1 MKKNNKF
8 RLIFKHQQ
16 NLETVEVEYE
26 LHDSVVAQKWFKK
39 IKHLANVPV
48 DLVETELVDLND
60 LRKIYHDFC
69 AFANLTPIA
78 IDVLDQDTLNR
89 LHKIY
94 EDTHDDLSRRKNN
107 SILYQFHHSIHWHD
121 DTPKRNNINVSW
133 GVKEGPLTEKFDCNN
148 YYADRIE
155 KNNIYL
161 PWAELG
167 KTPLTY
173 WRDKEPSDQT
183 RFNQLAKPH
192 VYFRAKFFVSRM
204 DVDTTALP
212 TQFTQW
218 FEQYKNDW
226 FTHHGISKWDE
237 VDEQSAPLLAIT
249 NNKVDLS
256 NFRFQSIII

>member
-107 SILYQFHHSIHWHD
+107 SILYLD
-121 DTPKRNNINVSW
+121 LY
-133 GVKEGPLTEKFDCNN
+133 PLF
-148 YYADRIE
+148 
-155 KNNIYL
+155 
-161 PWAELG
+161 LG
-167 KTPLTY
+167 KNKKAIASYYEADGVHLSTEGYEVWARALEETVFRPL
-173 WRDKEPSDQT
+173 
-183 RFNQLAKPH
+183 A
-192 VYFRAKFFVSRM
+192 
-204 DVDTTALP
+204 
-212 TQFTQW
+212 
-218 FEQYKNDW
+218 
-226 FTHHGISKWDE
+226 
-237 VDEQSAPLLAIT
+237 
-249 NNKVDLS
+249 
-256 NFRFQSIII
+256 